1 MQKNT
6 SRLIDTPN
14 DYIDTTAMKT
24 RIVIVDD
31 HSVLRAGLR
40 IFLNDQPDM
49 EVVAEAGG
57 GEEAMQAIA
66 DAMPDVATLDLTMP
80 GEGGLSLLARLRR
93 RYPSVCVLVLTM
105 HDDAEYLK
113 AALAAGAAGYVT
125 KTADE
130 AEVLTAIRAIQQG
143 RTHFSLS
150 MNSAV
155 GAPHGGSQ
163 TSSTLLSERER
174 EVLSMVARGL
184 TNQQVAEA
192 LFLSIK
198 TIETYRSRLMVKLNL
213 QSRADLVTYALQHGI
228 LNPQPINDRAP
239 NG

>member
-1 MQKNT
+1 
-6 SRLIDTPN
+6 
-14 DYIDTTAMKT
+14 MKT

-31 HSVLRAGLR
+31 HAVLRAGLR

-57 GEEAMQAIA
+57 GEEAMLVIA
-66 DAMPDVATLDLTMP
+66 DVMPNVVTLDLTMP
-80 GEGGLSLLARLRR
+80 GEGGLSLLKRLRR
-93 RYPSVCVLVLTM
+93 IFPSVCVLVLTM

-130 AEVLTAIRAIQQG
+130 AEVLAAIRTIQQG

-150 MNSAV
+150 MHNAV
-155 GAPHGGSQ
+155 GAPHGAAREITG
-163 TSSTLLSERER
+163 TPLSDRER

-184 TNQQVAEA
+184 TNQQIAEA
-192 LFLSIK
+192 LFLS
-198 TIETYRSRLMVKLNL
+198 VK
-213 QSRADLVTYALQHGI
+213 
-228 LNPQPINDRAP
+228 
-239 NG
+239 